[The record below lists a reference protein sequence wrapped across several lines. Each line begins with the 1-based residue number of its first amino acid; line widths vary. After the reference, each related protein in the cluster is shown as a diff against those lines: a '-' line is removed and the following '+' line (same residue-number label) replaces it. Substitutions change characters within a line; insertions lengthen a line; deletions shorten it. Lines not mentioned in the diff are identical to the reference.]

1 MKLVWDNGS
10 ATVAASSNLR
20 SCGTMERS
28 TPNTERMNE
37 LNRYHIYN
45 VGMFKPVNVKEFCEQ
60 AEHDRQVND
69 FKAWLDRFECLLTY
83 ITEFVSINN
92 G

>member
-20 SCGTMERS
+20 SRGTMERS

-45 VGMFKPVNVKEFCEQ
+45 VGVFKPVNVKAFCEQ
-60 AEHDRQVND
+60 AERDKQVND
-69 FKAWLDRFECLLTY
+69 FKAWLDT
-83 ITEFVSINN
+83 I
-92 G
+92 